1 MQSLKIMGK
10 NVLVFPDVYPPSEDS
25 FILVDSAISRVY
37 GRVLDLCCGTGFVG
51 LCLAEKAESVTAVDL
66 NPSAVKNTCE
76 NFRLNRQYEKLRA
89 VVGDLFGPLRR
100 YKGYDLIVMNPPY
113 LWDSDWEPDDLSW
126 SGGER
131 GRKIIDR
138 FIREVGDYLN
148 ENGRAL
154 FVQSTLNGVDESLE
168 LIVGEGM
175 KGRIINRINFMF
187 EGLVVIE
194 IEMRDQQPDFV
205 KL

>member
-113 LWDSDWEPDDLSW
+113 LWDSDWEPNDLSW

-168 LIVGEGM
+168 LIAGEGM

>member
-76 NFRLNRQYEKLRA
+76 NFRLNRQYDKLRA
-89 VVGDLFGPLRR
+89 VVGDLFGPLR

-154 FVQSTLNGVDESLE
+154 FVQSTLNDVDESLE
-168 LIVGEGM
+168 LIAGEGM

-194 IEMRDQQPDFV
+194 IKMKNQAT
-205 KL
+205 

>member
-1 MQSLKIMGK
+1 
-10 NVLVFPDVYPPSEDS
+10 
-25 FILVDSAISRVY
+25 
-37 GRVLDLCCGTGFVG
+37 
-51 LCLAEKAESVTAVDL
+51 
-66 NPSAVKNTCE
+66 
-76 NFRLNRQYEKLRA
+76 NRQYEKLRA

-113 LWDSDWEPDDLSW
+113 LWDSDWEPNDLSW

>member
-66 NPSAVKNTCE
+66 NPSAVKNACE

-89 VVGDLFGPLRR
+89 LVGDLFGPLRR

-113 LWDSDWEPDDLSW
+113 LWDSDWEPNDLSW

-168 LIVGEGM
+168 LIAGEGM

>member
-76 NFRLNRQYEKLRA
+76 NFRLNRQYDKLRA
-89 VVGDLFGPLRR
+89 VVGDLFGPLR

>member
-76 NFRLNRQYEKLRA
+76 NFRLNRQYDKLRA
-89 VVGDLFGPLRR
+89 VVGDLFGPLR

-168 LIVGEGM
+168 LIAGEGM

-187 EGLVVIE
+187 EGLVVI
-194 IEMRDQQPDFV
+194 
-205 KL
+205 

>member
-51 LCLAEKAESVTAVDL
+51 LCLAEKADSVTAVDL

-89 VVGDLFGPLRR
+89 VVGDLFGPLR

-168 LIVGEGM
+168 LIAGEGM